1 MTSLEVVATGPLST
15 VQDLGRPG
23 YAELGVSPSGACDR
37 GALAMANRLA
47 GNPEDAAGIEITF
60 GGLEVRPAG
69 APVVVVLA
77 GAPAPVTI
85 DGRPVALYEP
95 VWVRSGQVL
104 AVGRPV
110 SGLRSY
116 LAVRGGIGVP
126 AVLGSR
132 STDVLS
138 GIGPAV
144 LSAGDRLEVGVPD
157 RPVPPRPVAVPSVAP
172 GNEVAVRVVPGPRLD
187 WFAPDALG
195 RLTGTGWQVTEHS
208 NRIGVRLDGPRLDR
222 SRDRADTELPS
233 EGIVRGAIQV
243 PPSGKPLVFLADHPT
258 TGGYPVIAV
267 VATPDLDTLGQLRP
281 GQVLRFRLA

>member
-1 MTSLEVVATGPLST
+1 MNAVEVLATGPLST

-37 GALAMANRLA
+37 GALALANRLA
-47 GNPEDAAGIEITF
+47 GNPENAAGIEITF
-60 GGLEVRPAG
+60 GGLEIRPAA
-69 APVVVVLA
+69 APVIVVLA

-95 VWVRSGQVL
+95 VWVRTGQVL

-110 SGLRSY
+110 AGLRSY
-116 LAVRGGIGVP
+116 FAVRGGIGVP

-144 LSAGDRLEVGVPD
+144 LSAGDRLPLGEPD
-157 RPVPPRPVAVPSVAP
+157 RPVPPRPVAVPAIAP
-172 GNEVAVRVVPGPRLD
+172 GNEVSVRVVPGPRLD

-195 RLTGTGWQVTEHS
+195 RLTGTGWGVTEHS
-208 NRIGVRLDGPRLDR
+208 NRIGVRLDGPAL
-222 SRDRADTELPS
+222 SRVRDDELPS

-243 PPSGKPLVFLADHPT
+243 PPSGEPLVFLADHPT

-267 VATPDLDTLGQLRP
+267 VATADLDVLGQLRP
-281 GQVLRFRLA
+281 GQLLRLGLT